1 MNEMKEVLIAPS
13 ILSANF
19 GSLANDVK
27 LIDEAGADWIHLDVM
42 DGHFVPNL
50 TFGPPIIK
58 SIRNIS
64 KKPFD
69 AHLMVTNPDDLLE
82 EYVAA
87 GVDMITV
94 HKEVTPHLDRTLTR
108 IRDLG
113 CKAGVSI
120 NPGTSLSG
128 LEFLLEK
135 LDLILVMSVNPGF
148 GGQSFINSSIDKITA
163 VKELISS
170 KPINI
175 QVDGGVNNNIAPQV
189 IKAGANVLVD
199 GSDIFSGSD
208 FKSYQQNIASLRCK
222 I

>member
-1 MNEMKEVLIAPS
+1 MKEVLIAPS

-113 CKAGVSI
+113 CKAGVSV

-189 IKAGANVLVD
+189 IKAGANVLVA
-199 GSDIFSGSD
+199 GSAIFSGSD
-208 FKSYQQNIASLRCK
+208 FKSYKQNIASLRCK

>member
-1 MNEMKEVLIAPS
+1 MKEVIIAPS
-13 ILSANF
+13 ILSADF

-27 LIDEAGADWIHLDVM
+27 LVDEAGADWIHLDVM

-58 SIRNIS
+58 SIRPYS
-64 KKPFD
+64 EKPFD

-87 GVDMITV
+87 GVNMITV

-108 IRDLG
+108 IRNLG

-135 LDLILVMSVNPGF
+135 LDLILIMSVNPGF
-148 GGQSFINSSIDKITA
+148 GGQSFINSSIDKIIA
-163 VKELISS
+163 VRDLVSC

-175 QVDGGVNNNIAPQV
+175 QVDGGINNEIAPQV
-189 IKAGANVLVD
+189 IKAGANVLVA
-199 GSDIFSGSD
+199 GSAIFSGSD
-208 FKSYQQNIASLRCK
+208 LVSYRKNIASLRY
-222 I
+222 IP

>member
-1 MNEMKEVLIAPS
+1 MKEVLIAPS

-113 CKAGVSI
+113 CKAGVSV

-163 VKELISS
+163 VKDLVSS

-175 QVDGGVNNNIAPQV
+175 QVDGGVNNDIAPQV
-189 IKAGANVLVD
+189 IKAGANVLVA
-199 GSDIFSGSD
+199 GSAIFAGSNI
-208 FKSYQQNIASLRCK
+208 KSYQHNIASLRCK

>member
-1 MNEMKEVLIAPS
+1 MKEVLIAPS

-58 SIRNIS
+58 SIRKIS

-113 CKAGVSI
+113 CKAGVSV

-175 QVDGGVNNNIAPQV
+175 QVDGGVNNDIAPQV
-189 IKAGANVLVD
+189 IKAGANILVA
-199 GSDIFSGSD
+199 GSAIFSGSD

>member
-1 MNEMKEVLIAPS
+1 MKEVIIAPS
-13 ILSANF
+13 ILSADF

-27 LIDEAGADWIHLDVM
+27 LVDEAGADWIHLDVM

-58 SIRNIS
+58 SIRPYS
-64 KKPFD
+64 EKPFD

-87 GVDMITV
+87 GVNMITV

-108 IRDLG
+108 IRNLG

-135 LDLILVMSVNPGF
+135 LDLILIMSVNPGF
-148 GGQSFINSSIDKITA
+148 GGQSFINSSIDKISA
-163 VKELISS
+163 VRELVSC

-175 QVDGGVNNNIAPQV
+175 QVDGGINNEIAPQV
-189 IKAGANVLVD
+189 IKAGANVLVA
-199 GSDIFSGSD
+199 GSAIFSGSD
-208 FKSYQQNIASLRCK
+208 LISYRKNIASLRY
-222 I
+222 IS

>member
-1 MNEMKEVLIAPS
+1 MKKIQISPS
-13 ILSANF
+13 ILSADFSQLGNEIKRLEK
-19 GSLANDVK
+19 G
-27 LIDEAGADWIHLDVM
+27 GADMIHVDVM

-113 CKAGVSI
+113 CKAGVSV

-175 QVDGGVNNNIAPQV
+175 QVDGGINNNIAPQV
-189 IKAGANVLVD
+189 IKAGANVLVA
-199 GSDIFSGSD
+199 GSAIFSGSD

>member
-1 MNEMKEVLIAPS
+1 MKEVLIAPS
-13 ILSANF
+13 ILSADF

-58 SIRNIS
+58 SIRPYS

-108 IRDLG
+108 IRNLG

-189 IKAGANVLVD
+189 IKAGANVLVA
-199 GSDIFSGSD
+199 GSAIFSGSD

-222 I
+222 T

>member
-1 MNEMKEVLIAPS
+1 MKEVLIAPS

-113 CKAGVSI
+113 CKAGVSV

-175 QVDGGVNNNIAPQV
+175 QVDGGINNNIAPQV
-189 IKAGANVLVD
+189 IKAGASVLVA
-199 GSDIFSGSD
+199 GSAIFSGSD

>member
-1 MNEMKEVLIAPS
+1 MKEVIIAPS
-13 ILSANF
+13 ILSADF

-27 LIDEAGADWIHLDVM
+27 LVDEAGADWIHLDVM

-58 SIRNIS
+58 SIRPYS
-64 KKPFD
+64 EKPFD

-87 GVDMITV
+87 GVNMITV

-108 IRDLG
+108 IRNLG

-135 LDLILVMSVNPGF
+135 LDLILIMSVNPGF
-148 GGQSFINSSIDKITA
+148 GGQSFINSSIDKIIA
-163 VKELISS
+163 VRDLVSC

-175 QVDGGVNNNIAPQV
+175 QVDGGINNEIAPQV
-189 IKAGANVLVD
+189 IKAGANVLVA
-199 GSDIFSGSD
+199 GSAIFSGSD
-208 FKSYQQNIASLRCK
+208 LISYRENIESLRYVP
-222 I
+222 

>member
-1 MNEMKEVLIAPS
+1 MKEVIIAPS
-13 ILSANF
+13 ILSADF

-27 LIDEAGADWIHLDVM
+27 LVDEAGADWIHLDVM

-58 SIRNIS
+58 SIRPYS
-64 KKPFD
+64 EKPFD

-87 GVDMITV
+87 GVNMITV

-108 IRDLG
+108 IRNLG

-135 LDLILVMSVNPGF
+135 LDLILIMSVNPGF
-148 GGQSFINSSIDKITA
+148 GGQSFINSSIDKILA
-163 VKELISS
+163 VRELVSC

-175 QVDGGVNNNIAPQV
+175 QVDGGINNEIAPQV
-189 IKAGANVLVD
+189 IKAGANVLVA
-199 GSDIFSGSD
+199 GSAIFSGSD
-208 FKSYQQNIASLRCK
+208 LISYRKNIASLRNTP
-222 I
+222 